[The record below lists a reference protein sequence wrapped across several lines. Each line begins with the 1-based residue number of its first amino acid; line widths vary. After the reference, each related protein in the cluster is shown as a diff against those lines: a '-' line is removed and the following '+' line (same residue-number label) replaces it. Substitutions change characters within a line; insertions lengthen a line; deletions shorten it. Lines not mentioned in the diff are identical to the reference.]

1 MRKVIKIDNQQ
12 SLIDGL
18 KTNDSVILKEF
29 YKSNYQK
36 IEVFVLKNSGT
47 IDHAKD
53 IYQEA
58 FISVWKNV
66 KNNKFKPQNE
76 TALQG
81 YLYQIAKNKWMDVL
95 RSKNFKKTNTL
106 NDKKQII
113 YSDKTYNN
121 ELEENEFEKNL
132 NKIMNVFKVL
142 GQPCKQLLTTFY
154 FDKKSLRDI
163 ALELKI
169 EETTARNKKYRCMQ
183 KLRELVLASNK

>member
-58 FISVWKNV
+58 FISVWKSV
-66 KNNKFKPQNE
+66 KDNKFEPQNE